1 MNAETQL
8 KHILLEEDKK
18 LIEIAEKVQKTSIQ
32 NLSQK
37 LKRNT
42 IKYQEMQDIA
52 EYLGYEIQWIKKN

>member
-8 KHILLEEDKK
+8 KHILLEEKK
-18 LIEIAEKVQKTSIQ
+18 KIKDIAEMQETSIQ

-42 IKYQEMQDIA
+42 IKYQEMLDIA
-52 EYLGYEIQWIKKN
+52 EKLGYEIKWEKKE